1 MDEKSL
7 NELIQKGDTKAIEK
21 ELNNGLNVDFT
32 FKENSINNEISGYTL
47 LDVAVS
53 ARRKEVVQ
61 FLVDNGAD
69 VTRSRNWPGA
79 TTELIGSFSL
89 QNTCMY
95 SCLVRGDVEIAR
107 QDLM

>member
-32 FKENSINNEISGYTL
+32 FKDNSINNEIGGYTL

-53 ARRKEVVQ
+53 ARRKEVRR
-61 FLVDNGAD
+61 A
-69 VTRSRNWPGA
+69 
-79 TTELIGSFSL
+79 I
-89 QNTCMY
+89 
-95 SCLVRGDVEIAR
+95 SCRPWR
-107 QDLM
+107 RC